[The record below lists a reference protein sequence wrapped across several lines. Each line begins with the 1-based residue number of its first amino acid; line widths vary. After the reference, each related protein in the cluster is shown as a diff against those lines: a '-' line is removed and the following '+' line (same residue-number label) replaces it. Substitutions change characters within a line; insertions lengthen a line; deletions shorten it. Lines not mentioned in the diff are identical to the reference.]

1 MTTVSLQYTDE
12 NGDNFKQDFNV
23 MLMKGF
29 TGPDEVQFVA
39 VQHKLLNGGVSEQI
53 RGFRRAVT
61 FDFGVV
67 EEQSDRLFIWE
78 FLRHPRRRVVYG
90 NDVIYA
96 ALGAG

>member
-12 NGDNFKQDFNV
+12 NGDNQKQDFNV
-23 MLMKGF
+23 LLMKGF
-29 TGPDEVQFVA
+29 TTPDEVQFVA
-39 VQHKLLNGGVSEQI
+39 AQHKYLNGSVSEQF